1 LFFILSQQLIDKIVA
16 VVNNKPITL
25 SEVNL
30 MKAFQE
36 NISFE
41 EALQKTIILNLKYE
55 DSLKYISPSVS
66 KEEKEKFL
74 KQLNLKESPLNL
86 ELVSKFIIIK
96 KYVEII
102 IDPTVYVTEEEIQ
115 RYIEKNNLKIDEN
128 TKEYEDLKKLIF
140 LKKENENLF
149 QWEEKLKKE
158 AKIKI
163 LS

>member
-16 VVNNKPITL
+16 VVNDKPITL

-102 IDPTVYVTEEEIQ
+102 IDPTIYVTEEEIQ

-163 LS
+163 LN